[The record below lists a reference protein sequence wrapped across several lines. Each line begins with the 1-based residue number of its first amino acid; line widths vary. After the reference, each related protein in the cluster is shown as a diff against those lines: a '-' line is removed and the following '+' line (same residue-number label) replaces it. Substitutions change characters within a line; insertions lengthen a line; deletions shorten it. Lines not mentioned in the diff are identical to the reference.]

1 MDKKYYIELLERFFQ
16 GLTSDEENDILK
28 DWIKQSGSRDDI
40 YKYYQQCWHIAP
52 DEMDETIQR
61 EIYSNI
67 IREIDNIPDEKEFNI
82 KKRNHIPV
90 LRYIAAASIILIVA
104 LSAYFIGHQQ
114 ADAPKGMITMS
125 VMNGQKG
132 NISLADGTQVY
143 LNSGS
148 KIIYDNSYNKKDRKL
163 VLEGEAYFEV
173 AKDKDK
179 RFIVEANGINVEALG
194 TSFNVKAHKNDK
206 SVSVILIEGS
216 VKVGNDSREDILIP
230 NERMEY
236 NLLTGKFDKSELHPN
251 INHLLWR
258 SEELAF
264 YGESLEEV
272 CKILTR
278 MYNCQFIF
286 KSEDVKKYTYN
297 GVIKNNSLGN
307 VLDFI
312 SQTASIRYEIK
323 DNNTI
328 VIYQKK

>member
-1 MDKKYYIELLERFFQ
+1 MDKKYYIELLERFFR
-16 GLTSDEENDILK
+16 GLTSEEENDILK
-28 DWIKQSGSRDDI
+28 DWIRQSGSRDDI
-40 YKYYQQCWHIAP
+40 YKYYQQSWHIAS
-52 DEMDETIQR
+52 DEMDETIQK

-67 IREIDNIPDEKEFNI
+67 IKEIDNIPDEQEI
-82 KKRNHIPV
+82 STEKKVRISI

-104 LSAYFIGHQQ
+104 LSAYFIGHKQ

-132 NISLADGTQVY
+132 NISLVDGTQVY

-148 KIIYDNSYNKKDRKL
+148 KIIYDNSYNEKERKL
-163 VLEGEAYFEV
+163 ILEGEAYFEV

-216 VKVGNDSREDILIP
+216 IKVGDDSQEDILIP
-230 NERMEY
+230 NERIEY
-236 NLLTGKFDKSELHPN
+236 DLQSRKFAKSELHAN

-264 YGESLEEV
+264 YGESLEDV

-278 MYNCQFIF
+278 MYNCQFVF

-312 SQTASIRYEIK
+312 SQTASIRYEIN